1 MNSNQIRPLPEVH
14 GDVDVDVVIVG
25 LGPTGATAAN
35 LLGQRGITTAVIER
49 DISIYPRQRAIA
61 SDEDAHRVWQGLGLF
76 DDMLATMSADV
87 RVHFKHGSTTF
98 LSVPSA
104 ESRDQGVPGTA
115 YYHQPE
121 LERVLR
127 EGIARFPSVT
137 VRSGLEAVGLRQTDN
152 SVTTTLR
159 PVDGGEDQLITSR
172 YVIAADGG
180 SSSVRKLLGIRLPG
194 KHIEEPW
201 FDIQLRAW
209 YDLPANAPLDFTFI
223 SDPRRPGVDCPCP
236 MGYHRVEYRV
246 NKGETVEQLQTEAG
260 LRGLLAERGI
270 DYDKVEI
277 FRSWGYTFHIRQAEQ
292 WSKGRVFLAG
302 DAAHIMPPFAGQ
314 GVSSGVRDVA
324 NLCWKLDAV
333 LRGNANADLLQTYE
347 SERRPNVEK
356 LTNFSLRIGRI
367 VMLQNKFAARVRD
380 GLFLTASK
388 VPGVAGLLKGNKLK
402 PLYELGTKDG
412 FFGVAS
418 PRHRS
423 PRGTFVKQP
432 WVIGSNLVPTRLDT
446 VLSNRWTWIGFP
458 AAPIPRELAEAGV
471 SEVKLEYA
479 SAIATHTVAAGH
491 YVDSEG
497 VLERQMRRAGAD
509 GFLVRPDRF
518 IYCSDR
524 EFAPE
529 DHLRVAASVVG
540 GPKPAESRT

>member
-1 MNSNQIRPLPEVH
+1 MISSNTVGSPAH
-14 GDVDVDVVIVG
+14 DVDVIVIG

-35 LLGQRGITTAVIER
+35 LLGQRGIRAVVVER

-87 RVHFKHGSTTF
+87 RVHFKNGDRTF
-98 LSVPSA
+98 LSMTSS
-104 ESRDQGVPGTA
+104 ESHGQGVPGMC

-127 EGIARFPSVT
+127 QGIERYPTVTLMPGYDAVDLAQDEESVT
-137 VRSGLEAVGLRQTDN
+137 V
-152 SVTTTLR
+152 TLR
-159 PVDGGEDQLITSR
+159 PADGGPDRKITGRYLI
-172 YVIAADGG
+172 ACDGG
-180 SSSVRKLLGIRLPG
+180 SSSIRKLLGIALPG

-209 YDLPANAPLDFTFI
+209 YDLPVDAPLDFTFI

-236 MGYHRVEYRV
+236 MGYHRVEFRV
-246 NKGETVEQLQTEAG
+246 NKGETVEQLQTEEG

-270 DYDKVEI
+270 DYDQVEI
-277 FRSWGYTFHIRQAEQ
+277 YRSWGYTFHIRQAEQ
-292 WSKGRVFLAG
+292 WSKGRAFLAG

-333 LRGNANADLLQTYE
+333 LNAHADPSLLDTYE
-347 SERRPNVEK
+347 PERRPNVTK
-356 LTNFSLRIGRI
+356 LTAFSLRIGKL
-367 VMLQNKFAARVRD
+367 VMLGNPTAVRLRDNVIRAAM
-380 GLFLTASK
+380 L
-388 VPGVAGLLKGNKLK
+388 VPGLGPVITKNGLK
-402 PLYELGTKDG
+402 PRYELGTKGG
-412 FFGVAS
+412 FFA
-418 PRHRS
+418 RTTRRRS
-423 PRGTFVKQP
+423 PRGTFICQP
-432 WVIGSNLVPTRLDT
+432 WVVGSDLAPVRLDT
-446 VLSNRWTWIGFP
+446 VLNNNWTWIGFP
-458 AAPIPRELAEAGV
+458 SAPIPRALAEAGV
-471 SEVKLEYA
+471 HEVKLEYS
-479 SAIATHTVAAGH
+479 SAIATHTVAPGH

-497 VLERQMRRAGAD
+497 DVERQMRTSRAQ

-524 EFAPE
+524 DITA
-529 DHLRVAASVVG
+529 DDYARVASVVAG
-540 GPKPAESRT
+540 ARLANYA

>member
-1 MNSNQIRPLPEVH
+1 MISNNIRPLR
-14 GDVDVDVVIVG
+14 DVDVDVVIIG

-87 RVHFKHGSTTF
+87 RVHFKHGGKTF
-98 LSVPSA
+98 LSMFSA
-104 ESRDQGVPGTA
+104 ESRDQGVPGMA

-137 VRSGLEAVGLRQTDN
+137 VTSGFEAVDLSQDAD
-152 SVTTTLR
+152 SVTITLR
-159 PVDGGEDQLITSR
+159 PVEGGGDDQLIRSR

-180 SSSVRKLLGIRLPG
+180 SSAIRKLLGIALPG

-209 YDLPANAPLDFTFI
+209 YDLPADAPLDFTFI

-270 DYDKVEI
+270 DYDQVEI
-277 FRSWGYTFHIRQAEQ
+277 FRSWGYTFHIRQAER

-314 GVSSGVRDVA
+314 GVSSGVRDAA

-333 LRGNANADLLQTYE
+333 LNGSADAELLQTYE
-347 SERRPNVEK
+347 SERRLNVEQ

-367 VMLQNKFAARVRD
+367 VMLENEAAARVRD
-380 GLFLTASK
+380 GLFVAASK
-388 VPGVAGLLKGNKLK
+388 VSGVSRLLAGNGLK
-402 PLYELGTKDG
+402 PLYKLGTKGG
-412 FFGVAS
+412 FFGIA
-418 PRHRS
+418 PLRRS
-423 PRGTFVKQP
+423 PRGTFIKQP
-432 WVIGSNLVPTRLDT
+432 WVVGSDLTPVRLDV
-446 VLSNRWTWIGFP
+446 VLDNKWTWSGSLRHRSQDSWP
-458 AAPIPRELAEAGV
+458 GPELPR
-471 SEVKLEYA
+471 
-479 SAIATHTVAAGH
+479 
-491 YVDSEG
+491 
-497 VLERQMRRAGAD
+497 
-509 GFLVRPDRF
+509 
-518 IYCSDR
+518 
-524 EFAPE
+524 
-529 DHLRVAASVVG
+529 
-540 GPKPAESRT
+540 

>member
-1 MNSNQIRPLPEVH
+1 MTSNNIRPLRDV
-14 GDVDVDVVIVG
+14 DVDVDVVIIG

-87 RVHFKHGSTTF
+87 RVHFKHGGKTF
-98 LSVPSA
+98 LSMFSA
-104 ESRDQGVPGTA
+104 ESRDQGVPGMA

-137 VRSGLEAVGLRQTDN
+137 VTSGFEAVDLSQDAD
-152 SVTTTLR
+152 SVTITLR
-159 PVDGGEDQLITSR
+159 PVEGGGDDQLIRSR

-180 SSSVRKLLGIRLPG
+180 SSAIRKLLGIALPG

-209 YDLPANAPLDFTFI
+209 YDLPADAPLDFTFI

-270 DYDKVEI
+270 DYDQVEI

-314 GVSSGVRDVA
+314 GVSSGVRDAA

-333 LRGNANADLLQTYE
+333 LNGSADAELLQTYE
-347 SERRPNVEK
+347 SERRLNVEQ

-367 VMLQNKFAARVRD
+367 VMLENEAAARVRD
-380 GLFLTASK
+380 GLFVAASK
-388 VPGVAGLLKGNKLK
+388 VPGVSRLLAGNGLK
-402 PLYELGTKDG
+402 PLYKLGTKGG
-412 FFGVAS
+412 FFGIA
-418 PRHRS
+418 PLRRS
-423 PRGTFVKQP
+423 PRGTFIKQP
-432 WVIGSNLVPTRLDT
+432 WVVGSDLTPVRLDV
-446 VLSNRWTWIGFP
+446 VLDNKWTWVGFP
-458 AAPIPRELAEAGV
+458 SAPIPRQLARAGV
-471 SEVKLEYA
+471 AEVKLEYA
-479 SAIATHTVAAGH
+479 SAIASHKVGAGH
-491 YVDSEG
+491 FVDSEG
-497 VLERQMRRAGAD
+497 VLERQMRRARAD

-524 EFAPE
+524 EFAPG
-529 DHLRVAASVVG
+529 DHRRVAAAVVG
-540 GPKPAESRT
+540 GLHVAENRA

>member
-1 MNSNQIRPLPEVH
+1 MTSSNAADPHTL
-14 GDVDVDVVIVG
+14 DVDVIVIG

-35 LLGQRGITTAVIER
+35 LLGQRGIKTVVVER

-87 RVHFKHGSTTF
+87 RVHFKNGDRTF
-98 LSVPSA
+98 LSMTSS
-104 ESRDQGVPGTA
+104 ESHGQGVPGMC

-127 EGIARFPSVT
+127 QGIERFPTVTLMPGYDAVNLIQDEKSVT
-137 VRSGLEAVGLRQTDN
+137 V
-152 SVTTTLR
+152 TLR
-159 PVDGGEDQLITSR
+159 AADGGPDRQITGRYLI
-172 YVIAADGG
+172 ACDGG
-180 SSSVRKLLGIRLPG
+180 SSSIRKLLGIALPG

-209 YDLPANAPLDFTFI
+209 YDLPVDAPLDFTFI

-236 MGYHRVEYRV
+236 MGYHRVEFRV
-246 NKGETVEQLQTEAG
+246 NKGETVEQLQTEEG

-270 DYDKVEI
+270 DYDQVEI
-277 FRSWGYTFHIRQAEQ
+277 YRSWGYTFHIRQAEH
-292 WSKGRVFLAG
+292 WSKGRAFLAG

-333 LRGNANADLLQTYE
+333 LNAQADPSLLSTYE
-347 SERRPNVEK
+347 PERRPNVAQ
-356 LTNFSLRIGRI
+356 LTAFSLRIGKL
-367 VMLQNKFAARVRD
+367 VMLGNPTAVRVRD
-380 GLFLTASK
+380 SVIRAAMKAPGLGPIITK
-388 VPGVAGLLKGNKLK
+388 NGLK
-402 PLYELGTKDG
+402 PRYELGTKGG
-412 FFGVAS
+412 FFG
-418 PRHRS
+418 RNTRRRS
-423 PRGTFVKQP
+423 PRGTFICQP
-432 WVIGSNLVPTRLDT
+432 WIVGSDLAPVRLDT
-446 VLSNRWTWIGFP
+446 VLDNSWTWVGFP
-458 AAPIPRELAEAGV
+458 SAPIPRTLAEAGV
-471 SEVKLEYA
+471 NEVKLEYS
-479 SAIATHTVAAGH
+479 SAIATHTVAPGH

-497 VLERQMRRAGAD
+497 DVERQMRRSRAQ

-524 EFAPE
+524 DMTA
-529 DHLRVAASVVG
+529 DDYVRVASVVG
-540 GPKPAESRT
+540 GARGKALIR